1 MSDNRIKKEI
11 NTNKHKSKISA
22 KEITMIGMLG
32 AISAI
37 LMILEF
43 PVLLAPGF
51 IKMDFSDLPVILGG
65 YLLGPLAGTMIVL
78 VKIIM
83 NFILN
88 GTETMGI
95 GELANML
102 GSLSYM
108 LPAVWIYRKKKCK
121 KSAVKSLIAGTLT
134 VSVAITLANYFFI
147 FPAYASLFGLSM
159 ESIVAMGKSANPY
172 VTDVFTLMVCS
183 ILPFNLFKYGCVSTL
198 TFLIYKKM
206 GSLMRRF
213 WD

>member
-1 MSDNRIKKEI
+1 MRI
-11 NTNKHKSKISA
+11 NTKKHKPKISA

-43 PVLLAPGF
+43 PVPLAPGF
-51 IKMDFSDLPVILGG
+51 IKMDFSDLPIILGG
-65 YLLGPLAGTMIVL
+65 FLLGPLAGTMIIL

-88 GTETMGI
+88 GTTTMGI
-95 GELANML
+95 GELANMF

-121 KSAVKSLIAGTLT
+121 RSAVQSLIAATLI
-134 VSVAITLANYFFI
+134 VSVAITLANFYLI
-147 FPAYASLFGLSM
+147 FPAYASLFGMSM
-159 ESIVAMGKSANPY
+159 ESIVAMGKASNPY
-172 VTDVFTLMVCS
+172 VKDVFTLMVSS
-183 ILPFNLFKYGCVSTL
+183 ILPFNLFKYSCVSIL
-198 TFLIYKKM
+198 TFLLYKRM
-206 GSLMRRF
+206 GSWMRRF
-213 WD
+213 WH